1 MCVCV
6 CVCVYTAHSSMA
18 SHSLFRRNQ
27 KDALQ
32 QYKKKHDKCL
42 LKKKKSILCAR
53 VCVCVFSPPVSLLHA
68 SRLGCCIVLWF
79 SFFFLSIILVV
90 VVGYYC
96 CFCVLSGIK
105 QQQRYL
111 VSSTSGSLSSSWSL
125 LSSTRPFPSD
135 AFIIII
141 PLASS
146 LSNKTVDSE

>member
-79 SFFFLSIILVV
+79 SFFFSFNNTGSSSSSRLLLLLLCAVGYQTAATVFGFVNIWIVV
-90 VVGYYC
+90 VV
-96 CFCVLSGIK
+96 VVVVVI
-105 QQQRYL
+105 
-111 VSSTSGSLSSSWSL
+111 
-125 LSSTRPFPSD
+125 D
-135 AFIIII
+135 
-141 PLASS
+141 
-146 LSNKTVDSE
+146 